1 MNILLAR
8 FWVPALLLVTVC
20 ANSSWASLSGRFLVG
35 TDGDFSSLRA
45 ALDSIASQGLDG
57 DLELS
62 ISPGPQT
69 GPFIVHSYAGSDTFR
84 LVFTPFEGGE
94 VTLVSPDST
103 APTLQVLDGQ
113 NVSIEGLNVTA
124 ASSTQPSVRISGNSH
139 GVVFSDCSITGRSTS
154 RAIEILG
161 PDARE
166 LNFDRCTIRRATEG
180 IYLDGQTGSA
190 SGNSITNCTID
201 SVQQGIS
208 VTKQTQCTISGC
220 DIKPNLGSGGGATA
234 INIGAQNPSDSVYV
248 VGNSLSQ
255 IRTGS
260 GYAVAI
266 RHNPLTSQAFLQAAN
281 NFVFGFQNTGSSQVR
296 AIFVSGGQNR
306 IVNNSIL
313 VNDVTA
319 TGTAYSI
326 YNGLIAPDAS
336 LTMLNNILVNQEA
349 TRPAY
354 NAFMLTQAAP
364 IVSNNNLFYGTG
376 TAYKVGWLIN
386 PYTTLPEWQT
396 TGLDLSSYSGNPLFV
411 SNTDLHLQQNS
422 DLAHQNGAVALD
434 VQFDI
439 DGQPRF
445 QPPDIGADEYS
456 YNAPDNDVAILN
468 VLGVPQSFPEYSL
481 LRLEVVV
488 QNRGLLPI
496 EDLPLRLSYDDT
508 ARAEALVSLLP
519 SEADTFLLLWSTSSA
534 HATSEL
540 IVETILGT
548 DTNPSDNAVAFYLA
562 VTGIPMSGAYQ
573 IGGFG
578 ADYLTLSAALNELNN
593 RGVDGPVTL
602 NLEAGLYA
610 ENLTLENIAGL
621 SPTST
626 LSIRQS
632 PFSDGVVQISPLGG
646 SQSVLLLSNVSY
658 VTIEGLI
665 LQGSGTTLETVK
677 VVNNSHNNIIRNCRL
692 TCASQEQSSATT
704 LLVSAGCSNNLF
716 EQLDI
721 TTAYTGIRFDGA
733 SGQSA
738 SGNIVRNCRIAD
750 VRTSIQA
757 SWQQNLLIEDCDITT
772 GFANAPSPC
781 YAIRVLNLSPSD
793 TVRVLNNRIKQCLA
807 AGTITAISCE
817 SGAGAVFVANNWVGE
832 FNPQTSGGVIAL
844 SATSGTALFYHNTV
858 SIGDLLA
865 SNITGISVSGSQT
878 AASLLNNIIQI
889 ADLQASSRFI
899 EWTGGVI
906 TANHNLYDGP
916 GTNTQFRFGHSN
928 LDGDY
933 QTLSAWSEATGQD
946 SASTVDQSGFQTLS
960 DFHLRPDASG
970 PSNRALF
977 IPAVSFDADGEPRD
991 SIPDIGADEF
1001 EYQGAVI
1008 DLAVQSVGI
1017 PSIPVQAGSLQQL
1030 YSVIGNVGQTDA
1042 VGAQAVLY
1050 FNEDAV
1056 DSQAFSLT
1064 HGSEVEL
1071 LWDWSAP
1078 TVELAYGSLR
1088 VSTHILNDAVIA
1100 NDTESQSVVIAG
1112 SPLAD
1117 SVFVGGSRS
1126 SFGSLSDLSEHLKWR
1141 GVTGELHV
1149 LLAPQSHQGPLI
1161 LEEIPGADSLNRVTI
1176 ESLDPIG
1183 TTITAANSEAVV
1195 FFHDADFIELRQI
1208 SIIAGTGTAIGISLD
1223 NMSCHNVIDRCIVS
1237 GSGSDDLNTV
1247 GIQIAGSECHG
1258 NTVSNNTVSA
1268 CYVGV
1273 SLTSASQVI
1282 SHCNNVIDNDI
1293 SDVYYGVWVDHQ
1305 HEALISGN
1313 DIRPGSS
1320 VGSAGACYG
1329 VYIVQIGEN
1338 GSLRVEGNKIHGF
1351 LDSNGPRTNRAC
1363 GIYSAPGI
1371 TSSVDIV
1378 NNFIYGFSQLTSLR
1392 SRGIYLSSGNHLVAN
1407 NSIRLDDTP
1416 SDNECAGIFVS
1427 TGTQHEIYNNCLMVY
1442 ENDVPNY
1449 GLDIE
1454 LGADVISDFNCLWGN
1469 STNFYYAGV
1478 ASQNY
1483 ASLASWQAT
1492 GQDAQSLNLHVSY
1505 VSSTDLHVQPTDTTM
1520 FARGVALPQVTND
1533 IDNESRLAIPC
1544 IGADEFVV
1552 QSALTP
1558 PLALTIAVI
1567 SSSEIQLNWYPV
1579 TGASQYLI
1587 YGAATLDQLEFSP
1600 VLLGSSTTTTWTWDV
1615 DADPNYLRFFNV
1627 RAE

>member
-8 FWVPALLLVTVC
+8 FWVPTLLLVTVC
-20 ANSSWASLSGRFLVG
+20 TSSSWASLSGRFLVG
-35 TDGDFSSLRA
+35 ADGDFLSLRA
-45 ALDSIASQGLDG
+45 ALDSLTVQGLDG

-62 ISPGPQT
+62 IVSGQET
-69 GPFIVHSYAGSDTFR
+69 GPFVLGNYAGSEN
-84 LVFTPFEGGE
+84 FTITLSPYEGGQ

-103 APTLQVLDGQ
+103 APTLQVLNGENIRLTDL
-113 NVSIEGLNVTA
+113 SILSPTA
-124 ASSTQPSVRISGNSH
+124 SQPAVRIWGLSSNILLSG
-139 GVVFSDCSITGRSTS
+139 CSITANSTS

-161 PDARE
+161 PDVSGAT
-166 LNFDRCTIRRATEG
+166 LDGCSIRRASDA
-180 IYLDGQTGSA
+180 IYLDGYASSA
-190 SGNSITNCTID
+190 AGNRITNCTID

-208 VTKQTQCTISGC
+208 ISKQTKCTISRC
-220 DIKPNLGSGGGATA
+220 DIEPNLGLGGGATA
-234 INIGAQNPSDSVYV
+234 INIGTQNPSDSVYV
-248 VGNSLSQ
+248 LCNSMSQ
-255 IRTGS
+255 IKTGS

-266 RHNPLTSQAFLQAAN
+266 RHNPLTSQAYLLATN

-296 AIFVSGGQNR
+296 AIFISGGQNR

-313 VNDVTA
+313 VNDVAA
-319 TGTAYSI
+319 TGTTYSI
-326 YNGLIAPDAS
+326 YNGLISPDAS
-336 LTMLNNILVNQEA
+336 LTILNNVFVNQEA

-386 PYTTLPEWQT
+386 PFTTLTEWQT
-396 TGLDLSSYSGNPLFV
+396 TGLDLSSYSGDPQFV
-411 SNTDLHLQQNS
+411 SNSDLHLQQSS
-422 DLAHQNGAVALD
+422 DLPHQNGAVALD
-434 VQFDI
+434 AHFDI

-456 YNAPDNDVAILN
+456 FNAPAHDVAILN
-468 VLGVPQSFPEYSL
+468 VLGMPQSFPEYSL

-488 QNRGLLPI
+488 QNRGSSPI
-496 EDLPLRLSYDDT
+496 LDLPLRLSYDDT
-508 ARAEALVSLLP
+508 ARAEVLVNLIASQ
-519 SEADTFLLLWSTSSA
+519 ADTFLLLWSTASA
-534 HATSEL
+534 HATSDL
-540 IVETILGT
+540 IVESILGT
-548 DTNPSDNAVAFYLA
+548 DANPSDNAVGFSLA
-562 VTGIPMSGAYQ
+562 VTGLPMSGTYQ

-578 ADYLTLSAALNELNN
+578 ADFPTLSSALTELNH
-593 RGVDGPVTL
+593 RGIDGPVTL

-632 PFSDGVVQISPLGG
+632 PFSEGVVQISPPG
-646 SQSVLLLSNVSY
+646 SQQSVLLSNVAY

-665 LQGSGTTLETVK
+665 IQGSSTSLETAK
-677 VVNNSHNNIIRNCRL
+677 ITNNSHHNIIRNCRL
-692 TCASQEQSSATT
+692 ACASQEQSSATT
-704 LLVSAGCSNNLF
+704 LLVTTGCSNNLF

-738 SGNIVRNCRIAD
+738 SGNIVRDCRIAD

-757 SWQQNLLIEDCDITT
+757 SWQQNLLIENCDITT

-781 YAIRVLNLSPSD
+781 YAVRVLNLSPSD

-832 FNPQTSGGVIAL
+832 FNPQTSGGVVAL

-889 ADLQASSRFI
+889 TDLQASSRFI
-899 EWTGGVI
+899 EWTGGII

-928 LDGDY
+928 LDGEY

-946 SASTVDQSGFQTLS
+946 SASTADQAGFQTPL
-960 DFHLRPDASG
+960 DYHLRPDASG

-977 IPAVSFDADGEPRD
+977 IPAVSFDADGQLRD

-1001 EYQGAVI
+1001 EYLSALV
-1008 DLAVQSVGI
+1008 DLAVRSVEI
-1017 PSIPVQAGSLQQL
+1017 PSIPVAAGSTEQIF
-1030 YSVIGNVGQTDA
+1030 SVVGNVGQSDI
-1042 VGAQAVLY
+1042 VSAQAELY
-1050 FNEDAV
+1050 FNEDPV
-1056 DSQAFSLT
+1056 DSQFFSVASGT
-1064 HGSEVEL
+1064 EVEL
-1071 LWDWSAP
+1071 LWNWSAP
-1078 TVELAYGSLR
+1078 AVDLAYGSLR
-1088 VSTHILNDAVIA
+1088 VSAYTLDDAVAA
-1100 NDTESQSVVIAG
+1100 NNYKSQSVVIAG

-1141 GVTGELHV
+1141 GVIGELHV
-1149 LLAPQSHQGPLI
+1149 LLAPQAHQGPLV

-1183 TTITAANSEAVV
+1183 TTISAVNSEAVV
-1195 FFHDADFIELRQI
+1195 TFHNADFIDLRQI
-1208 SIIAGTGTAIGISLD
+1208 SIIAGTATAIGIALD
-1223 NMSCHNVIDRCIVS
+1223 NISCHNVIDRCIVS
-1237 GSGSDDLNTV
+1237 GSGSDNLNTV
-1247 GIQIAGSECHG
+1247 GIRIAGSECHG

-1282 SHCNNVIDNDI
+1282 SHGNTVIDNDI

-1320 VGSAGACYG
+1320 AGSAGACYG

-1416 SDNECAGIFVS
+1416 ADNECAGIFVS
-1427 TGTQHEIYNNCLMVY
+1427 TGTQHEIYNNCVMAY
-1442 ENDVPNY
+1442 ENDVPSY

-1469 STNFYYAGV
+1469 STNFNYAAVGV
-1478 ASQNY
+1478 QNY
-1483 ASLASWQAT
+1483 ADLASWQAT

-1505 VSSTDLHVQPTDTTM
+1505 ISSTDLHVQPTDTTM
-1520 FARGVALPQVTND
+1520 FARGVALPQVTTD
-1533 IDNESRLAIPC
+1533 IDSESRPAIPC
-1544 IGADEFVV
+1544 IGADEYVV
-1552 QSALTP
+1552 QSVLTP
-1558 PLALTIAVI
+1558 PLALTIVVV

-1587 YGAATLDQLEFSP
+1587 YGATSLDQLEISP
-1600 VLLGSSTTTTWTWDV
+1600 VSLGSSTSTSWTWDV